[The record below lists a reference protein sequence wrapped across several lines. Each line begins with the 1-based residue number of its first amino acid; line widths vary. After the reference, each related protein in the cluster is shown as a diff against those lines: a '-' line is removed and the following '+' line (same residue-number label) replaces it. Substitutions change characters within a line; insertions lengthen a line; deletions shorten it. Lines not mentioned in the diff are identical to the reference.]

1 MFERILVANRGE
13 IACRVIQACR
23 ELDIAT
29 VAVYSEADAGAL
41 HTRMADEA
49 ICIGPPPNPGS
60 YLNAA
65 AILSAAVITG
75 SDAIH
80 PGYGNMSEDANFAE
94 ACEACKIKF
103 IGPPAE
109 AISRVGDK
117 NEARRTV
124 REAGVPV
131 VPGSEDIVRNP
142 DEARAIARQLGYPV
156 MIKASGGGGGRGIRI
171 IHNDQQMNQA
181 VDQAAKEAKGAFG
194 NPELYIERYME
205 ELRHVEVQI
214 LADEHG
220 NIVHLGERDCS
231 VQHRH
236 QKLLEESPCTAVSP
250 SLRRKMGDAAVR
262 AAQAAGYA
270 NAGTVEFL
278 LDQRGRFY
286 FIEMNARV
294 QVEHPVTEMLTG
306 IDIVRE
312 QIRIAAGE
320 KLRHEQGRIWFNGHA
335 IECRILA
342 ADGERGF
349 RPSPGTITRWD
360 MPSGPGVRVDS
371 GVSVGSVVSTHY
383 DPMIAKVI
391 CWDEDRPSCIERMEA
406 ALRGMRIEG
415 IKTTVPY
422 HLLLLGNAYFRRGEI
437 TTQFIQRRLPI
448 PEGGG
453 H

>member
-1 MFERILVANRGE
+1 MFDRILVANRGE

-23 ELDIAT
+23 ELGIAT
-29 VAVYSEADAGAL
+29 VAVYSEVDEGSI

-49 ICIGPPPNPGS
+49 VCIGPAPNPES

-65 AILSAAVITG
+65 NILSAAVITG
-75 SDAIH
+75 ADAIH

-103 IGPPAE
+103 IGPSADT
-109 AISRVGDK
+109 ISRVGDK
-117 NEARRTV
+117 NEARRTM
-124 REAGVPV
+124 REAGVWV
-131 VPGSEDIVRNP
+131 VPGSDGLVENPEDARKIA
-142 DEARAIARQLGYPV
+142 DELGYPV
-156 MIKASGGGGGRGIRI
+156 MIKASGGGGGRGIRVV
-171 IHNDQQMNQA
+171 HNADQVGPA
-181 VDQAAKEAKGAFG
+181 FEQAANEAKGAFG
-194 NPELYIERYME
+194 NPELYIEKYLE
-205 ELRHVEVQI
+205 DLRHVEVQI
-214 LADEHG
+214 LADEQG
-220 NIVHLGERDCS
+220 NTVYLGERDCS

-236 QKLLEESPCTAVSP
+236 QKLIEESPCPAVS
-250 SLRRKMGDAAVR
+250 STLRKRMGEAAIK
-262 AAQAAGYA
+262 AAQAANYV

-278 LDQRGRFY
+278 MDQKGKFY

-294 QVEHPVTEMLTG
+294 QVEHPVSEMLTG

-320 KLRHEQGRIWFNGHA
+320 PLGYEQGRIWFNGHA

-342 ADGERGF
+342 ADGERGL

-360 MPSGPGVRVDS
+360 MPVGPGIRIDS
-371 GVSVGSVVSTHY
+371 GVGAGSTVSTYY

-391 CWDEDRPSCIERMEA
+391 CWDEDRPRCIGRMRA
-406 ALRGMRIEG
+406 ALHAMNIEG
-415 IKTTVPY
+415 IKTSIPY
-422 HLLLLGNAYFRRGEI
+422 HQMVLGNAYFRRGEV
-437 TTQFIQRRLPI
+437 TTQFVQTRLPI

>member
-236 QKLLEESPCTAVSP
+236 QTLLEESPCTADSP

>member
-1 MFERILVANRGE
+1 MFDKILVANRGE
-13 IACRVIQACR
+13 IACRIIQACR
-23 ELDIAT
+23 ELGIAT
-29 VAVYSEADAGAL
+29 VAVYSEADEGAL

-49 ICIGPPPNPGS
+49 LCIGAAPNSAS

-65 AILSAAVITG
+65 NILSAAVITG
-75 SDAIH
+75 AEAIH
-80 PGYGNMSEDANFAE
+80 PGYGNLSEDANFAE
-94 ACEACKIKF
+94 AVEACKIKF
-103 IGPPAE
+103 IGPSAE
-109 AISRVGDK
+109 AIARVGNK
-117 NEARRTV
+117 SEARKTM

-131 VPGSEDIVRNP
+131 VPGSLDGVQNP
-142 DEARAIARQLGYPV
+142 DEARDIARELGYPV
-156 MIKASGGGGGRGIRI
+156 MVKASGGGGGRGIRI
-171 IHNDQQMNQA
+171 IHNDEQMREAIGQA
-181 VDQAAKEAKGAFG
+181 SAEARAAFG
-194 NPELYIERYME
+194 NGSVYIEKYLE
-205 ELRHVEVQI
+205 DLRHVEVQI

-220 NIVHLGERDCS
+220 NVVHLGERDCS

-236 QKLLEESPCTAVSP
+236 QKLLEESPCPAVGTA
-250 SLRRKMGDAAVR
+250 LRRRMGEAAVR

-278 LDQRGRFY
+278 LDPKGRFY

-320 KLRHEQGRIWFNGHA
+320 KLRHEQGGIWFNGHA

-349 RPSPGTITRWD
+349 TPSPGTITRWEV
-360 MPSGPGVRVDS
+360 PSGPGIRIDT
-371 GVSVGSVVSTHY
+371 GVTVGSVVPTHY

-391 CWDEDRPSCIERMEA
+391 CWDQDRPSCIERMRA
-406 ALRGMRIEG
+406 TLRGMHIEG
-415 IKTTVPY
+415 IKTTIPY
-422 HLLLLGNAYFRRGEI
+422 HLQLLGNAYFRRGDV

-448 PEGGG
+448 PQGGEL
-453 H
+453 

>member
-1 MFERILVANRGE
+1 MFERVLVANRGE
-13 IACRVIQACR
+13 IACRILQACR

-49 ICIGPPPNPGS
+49 VCIGPPPNADS

-65 AILSAAVITG
+65 NILSAAIITG
-75 SDAIH
+75 ADAIH
-80 PGYGNMSEDANFAE
+80 PGYGNLSEDAHFAE

-103 IGPPAE
+103 IGPSPEVIA
-109 AISRVGDK
+109 RVGDK

-124 REAGVPV
+124 QAAGVWV
-131 VPGSEDIVRNP
+131 VPGSDDVVRDA
-142 DEARAIARQLGYPV
+142 DEARAMARELGYPV
-156 MIKASGGGGGRGIRI
+156 MIKAAGGGGGRGIRI
-171 IHNDQQMNQA
+171 IHNDQQMKQTLE
-181 VDQAAKEAKGAFG
+181 QAAKEAKGAFG
-194 NPELYIERYME
+194 NGELYIEKYLE

-231 VQHRH
+231 VQYRH
-236 QKLLEESPCTAVSP
+236 QKLLEESPCPAVSDG
-250 SLRRKMGDAAVR
+250 LRRRMGEAAIK
-262 AAQAAGYA
+262 AAQAAGYT

-278 LDQRGRFY
+278 LDQKGRFY

-320 KLRHEQGRIWFNGHA
+320 KLRHEQGRIWFHGHA

-349 RPSPGTITRWD
+349 RPSPGTITRWEV
-360 MPSGPGVRVDS
+360 PSGPGVRIDT
-371 GVSVGSVVSTHY
+371 GVTAGSVVSSYY

-391 CWDEDRPSCIERMEA
+391 CWDETRDSCIERMEA
-406 ALRGMRIEG
+406 TLRGMRIEG
-415 IKTTVPY
+415 IKTTIPY
-422 HLLLLGNAYFRRGEI
+422 HLRLLGNAYFRRGEV
-437 TTQFIQRRLPI
+437 TTQFVERRLPI
-448 PEGGG
+448 SEGGG